1 MTKNNNLIL
10 TIIHF
15 LLLLIVTILFLAD
28 SSYTILKIAL
38 VFSFL
43 TSLSST
49 NKKNYMLTVFLLMYA
64 AFFVIPL
71 VFGEINQ
78 LRYDYLLNSISLT
91 NQQLKKV
98 YFINI
103 LYLIFISIFN
113 YSPLIT
119 KINKDYFSNKS
130 YFKTSKKFEI
140 FIHFLFIYISIFYFT
155 KILAIQSEGYAAYHL
170 GTISVKKS
178 IIYVI
183 FELIF
188 VFGCYYGIYLRKK
201 SFLIIFV
208 IYNIFILATGMRMP
222 FLINI
227 ILLFYVLKQEYLTQI
242 KSKLVYYI
250 NYFILI
256 FLLPPFFLI
265 SNRFR
270 NNALSEITI
279 YDAVNDSYNELF
291 IILGITLNT
300 LKGAVIMKE
309 IDAINV
315 SVFSRFTTTIL
326 SVINKVSSGE
336 QLSMT
341 EKLDY
346 GAFGSVM
353 THHFN
358 STLYWEGLTIGSSFI
373 AETYLAFGFFGVIV
387 AAFFHVKIS
396 SLLCSINLRTNFFG
410 LIFFF
415 SFGYWFLNSVR
426 NDFIGWIPLAF
437 AYVLVYNLL
446 NKIILK
452 TKI

>member
-1 MTKNNNLIL
+1 MRINNKLIL
-10 TIIHF
+10 RIIYSLF
-15 LLLLIVTILFLAD
+15 LLIITIFYLSD
-28 SSYTILKIAL
+28 SNFTTLKISL
-38 VFSFL
+38 IFSFL
-43 TSLSST
+43 ASLYSTS
-49 NKKNYMLTVFLLMYA
+49 KKNYMLIVFLLMYG

-71 VFGEINQ
+71 AFGEINQ
-78 LRYDYLLNSISLT
+78 LKYDYLLQSMRLSNQELKTVYYISIIYLT
-91 NQQLKKV
+91 
-98 YFINI
+98 
-103 LYLIFISIFN
+103 FISIFN
-113 YSPLIT
+113 CYPRATEIKT
-119 KINKDYFSNKS
+119 NYFSKKPI
-130 YFKTSKKFEI
+130 FKTSKKFEV
-140 FIHFLFIYISIFYFT
+140 FIYFLFIYISIFYFN
-155 KILAIQSEGYAAYHL
+155 KILAIQTDGYAAYHL
-170 GTISVKKS
+170 GTISIKKS
-178 IIYVI
+178 ITYVI

-270 NNALSEITI
+270 SNALSEITI

-291 IILGITLNT
+291 TILGITLNT

-426 NDFIGWIPLAF
+426 NDFIGWIPLAL

>member
-1 MTKNNNLIL
+1 
-10 TIIHF
+10 
-15 LLLLIVTILFLAD
+15 
-28 SSYTILKIAL
+28 
-38 VFSFL
+38 
-43 TSLSST
+43 
-49 NKKNYMLTVFLLMYA
+49 
-64 AFFVIPL
+64 
-71 VFGEINQ
+71 
-78 LRYDYLLNSISLT
+78 
-91 NQQLKKV
+91 
-98 YFINI
+98 
-103 LYLIFISIFN
+103 
-113 YSPLIT
+113 
-119 KINKDYFSNKS
+119 
-130 YFKTSKKFEI
+130 
-140 FIHFLFIYISIFYFT
+140 
-155 KILAIQSEGYAAYHL
+155 LAIQTDGYAAYHL
-170 GTISVKKS
+170 GTISIKKS
-178 IIYVI
+178 ITYVI

-270 NNALSEITI
+270 SNALSEITI

-291 IILGITLNT
+291 TILGITLNT

-426 NDFIGWIPLAF
+426 NDFIGWIPLAL